1 METVACTARR
11 VTDTLSGRH
20 DMHIDPRVEA
30 WAQVLE
36 AKSWDNIDELA
47 EIIVAEI
54 NAEED

>member
-1 METVACTARR
+1 
-11 VTDTLSGRH
+11 
-20 DMHIDPRVEA
+20 MHIDPRVEA